1 MREGNNDM
9 TGETNGHPLLCN
21 AEQIKTVIFQTLNLV
36 AQPHMWLNDGGEP
49 LIEGISELDRE
60 LHTLYVAQ
68 LIADWAKGK
77 ITTVRAALIDEYGL
91 SNAIDQLPYD
101 QRTTLAD
108 GSVYTFTLTKRYP
121 ASRLDARELLV
132 QLRRL
137 GVKNELI
144 EQAERQSMRECRPPQ
159 TFAVEM
165 REQSHD

>member
-1 MREGNNDM
+1 M

-21 AEQIKTVIFQTLNLV
+21 AEQIKTVIFQTLDLV

-68 LIADWAKGK
+68 LIADWAQRK
-77 ITTVRAALIDEYGL
+77 ITTVRAALIDGFEL
-91 SNAIDQLPYD
+91 SKQIDKLAPGEQA
-101 QRTTLAD
+101 TLLS
-108 GSVYTFTLTKRYP
+108 GSVYAFTLAKRQP

-144 EQAERQSMRECRPPQ
+144 EQAERRSMRECRPPQ